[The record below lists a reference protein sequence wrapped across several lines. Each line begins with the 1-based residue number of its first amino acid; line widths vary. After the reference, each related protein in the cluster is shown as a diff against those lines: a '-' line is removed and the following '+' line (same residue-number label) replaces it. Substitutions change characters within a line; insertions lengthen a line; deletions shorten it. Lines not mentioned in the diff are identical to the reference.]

1 MRQATILLGRILTL
15 SVVSLCAIASF
26 ASAADSLNAVTFVS
40 YVQQMLDTHGTIAL
54 KNNTQEQ
61 IHNVSF
67 RITYKDMSDR
77 QLDYRDY
84 FEEVEIEPGLTKQID
99 IPGYET
105 DRQFSYAGSS
115 ESYAEANKKF
125 KIQFKLL
132 GYNKKVDKLVNADQD
147 MDYDPTAEKYV
158 HSIGKYTLLTLLF
171 LLLFSVGL
179 FVLVAV
185 VARRERRD
193 ALPWVLISLFI
204 TPIVSLIVLAIIGK
218 SKRIP
223 PDGSDGFYDSRH
235 DINDNI

>member
-1 MRQATILLGRILTL
+1 MRQTTILLGRILIL
-15 SVVSLCAIASF
+15 SVVSLWAIGSF
-26 ASAADSLNAVTFVS
+26 ASAGDSLNAITFVS
-40 YVQQMLDTHGTIAL
+40 YVQQSLDTVGTIAL

-115 ESYAEANKKF
+115 ESFVDNNKKF

-132 GYNKKVDKLVNADQD
+132 SYNKKVAKAANADQD
-147 MDYDPTAEKYV
+147 EDYDSTAENYIL
-158 HSIGKYTLLTLLF
+158 SIGKYTLLI
-171 LLLFSVGL
+171 LLFSLLFGIVL

-185 VARRERRD
+185 VAKRERRD
-193 ALPWVLISLFI
+193 AVPWVLVSLFI
-204 TPIVSLIVLAIIGK
+204 TPIVTLIVLAIIGK
-218 SKRIP
+218 SKSVP
-223 PDGSDGFYDSRH
+223 LDGADRYYDSRR